1 MSRYQVCLDF
11 YHPDYIVY
19 QEIRGEDVKVCAFCR
34 LDKIQLTIVNEDGT
48 IIKVDKKQASINYK
62 RYLDELSKKPKIAE
76 IVQNS
81 TKA

>member
-1 MSRYQVCLDF
+1 
-11 YHPDYIVY
+11 
-19 QEIRGEDVKVCAFCR
+19 
-34 LDKIQLTIVNEDGT
+34 LTIVNEDGT